1 VRCAWQRL
9 SKIAYPV
16 DKHTVA
22 LPQIINA
29 NSKPTTASTK
39 LTPQHLS
46 NTGHIP
52 FFTLAMIPKNKMS
65 HLQLF
70 HLNYSVIMRSA
81 PRNQATPLARLLRHF
96 FHAFHTDSKHKN
108 PARCHI

>member
-1 VRCAWQRL
+1 MCVAQGRRL

-29 NSKPTTASTK
+29 NSNPTTTSTK
-39 LTPQHLS
+39 LTPQHFS

-70 HLNYSVIMRSA
+70 HLNPSMVMPFIPIQSIKPY
-81 PRNQATPLARLLRHF
+81 PLSHLIYRIGNLIN
-96 FHAFHTDSKHKN
+96 K
-108 PARCHI
+108 